1 MSDTPELSADEIAYL
16 DKMRLVAQDLTAADS
31 TLETPPAGLW
41 DSIAGSAS
49 STDEPIAD
57 APTSA
62 SSQPAVDLTDQP
74 VDVSETSPT
83 SSSNVIQGPW
93 RKAAPVLLSAAAVL
107 VLLFGGLTV
116 FGGDDKPD
124 PLAEVA
130 LSFTE
135 GPGFDPLGASS
146 MGNAAW
152 LNDGDTRCI
161 DLDVS
166 DLPNVEDAQLEVWL
180 IDTNVEEMV
189 SLGNIDGNTC
199 LDVPAS
205 VDPAAL
211 PVVDI
216 SIEPNDG
223 VETHS
228 GRSIL
233 RGVLEL

>member
-1 MSDTPELSADEIAYL
+1 MSDSPELSADELAYL
-16 DKMRLVAQDLTAADS
+16 GEMRLLAQELTADDAA
-31 TLETPPAGLW
+31 LETPPAGLW
-41 DSIAGSAS
+41 ESIEAATAPSAVA
-49 STDEPIAD
+49 EPSLD
-57 APTSA
+57 
-62 SSQPAVDLTDQP
+62 PADQP
-74 VDVSETSPT
+74 VDVTDAAVATAPVAEK
-83 SSSNVIQGPW
+83 SNVIQGPW
-93 RKAAPVLLSAAAVL
+93 RKAAPLLLSAAAVL
-107 VLLFGGLTV
+107 VLLFGGLAI

-135 GPGFDPLGASS
+135 GPGFDPLGESS
-146 MGNAAW
+146 TGNAAW

-166 DLPNVEDAQLEVWL
+166 GLPTVEDAQLEVWL
-180 IDTNVEEMV
+180 IDTNVEDMV